1 MNRLSN
7 EKTYDLVVLSL
18 MIAIEVILIL
28 TPLGYI
34 PIGTIRATTLHI
46 PVMLAAILL
55 GYKGGVVLGFV
66 FGTSSLIINTINP
79 TPFSFIFSP
88 FYTLG
93 DVSGNFASII
103 IAYVPRIMIGLTA
116 CFLYRRLKDTRLSKG
131 ALPVAAFVSS
141 MMNTGLVL
149 LGIYIFFKDTYAE
162 VQNVAASAMAAILLG
177 QLSVNGVLEAIVAV
191 VLVTL
196 IGGVIL
202 KLQKSRK

>member
-1 MNRLSN
+1 MNRLNN

-55 GYKGGVVLGFV
+55 GYKGGIILGFV

-79 TPFSFIFSP
+79 TPFSFVFSP

-93 DVSGNFASII
+93 DVSGNFASLV
-103 IAYVPRIMIGLTA
+103 IAYVPRIMIGVAA
-116 CFLYRRLKDTRLSKG
+116 CFIYRKLKDTKAKKA
-131 ALPVAAFVSS
+131 ALPVSAFIAS
-141 MMNTGLVL
+141 MMNTCLVL

-162 VQNVAASAMAAILLG
+162 VKNVASTAMAAILLG

-202 KLQKSRK
+202 KLQKNRN